1 MIACAS
7 LLNDFPLFLLQ
18 CYVWIGCKSG
28 CRTDVWT
35 GRTGLISYGLKSSAE
50 CLEDHGTVPD
60 IDMDEGES
68 SAFKQRARALQFDC
82 QAESYLGS

>member
-1 MIACAS
+1 MVAE
-7 LLNDFPLFLLQ
+7 
-18 CYVWIGCKSG
+18 
-28 CRTDVWT
+28 RTYGQDEQVM
-35 GRTGLISYGLKSSAE
+35 ISYGLKSSAE

-68 SAFKQRARALQFDC
+68 SAFKQRARVLQFDC